1 MIKKPKRPSKY
12 TNKRELIA
20 LLNVSEER
28 LRSIQ
33 DAVIDAADWHLED
46 KIRVDMQESHKWE
59 QFTNEVVTS
68 FPELKNCQDYWPL
81 HGFIS
86 LWKRR
91 NRSSEKKLGI
101 QYPTTPPLHDAPR
114 RENRM
119 MFIGKPL
126 PRRIRFHKHRNVHG
140 SMSTDTAQVAL
151 IAGSSNLRNELS
163 RSMDEATALRQDT
176 DRSSSAS
183 HQNLGKTVLSY
194 RSRSASLV
202 LMKTGSTRSE
212 NDTSDNAS
220 EVDSGLVACLFCDYT
235 PNGTVAGKPAID
247 NVFQHNKHVIDSLST
262 LGICN
267 DQQLDALMDLRMWGI
282 GPDRFFDSI
291 PASELSPLYKAHI
304 LSQLKAKQGLILRP
318 PLAIEVKRRIEGSM
332 SFSSEVRSGQGTSIL
347 RNEARNEAGHSKS
360 VNSAQYRVP
369 WSGCPTHPPTPEWDH
384 VPTKLQ

>member
-1 MIKKPKRPSKY
+1 
-12 TNKRELIA
+12 
-20 LLNVSEER
+20 
-28 LRSIQ
+28 
-33 DAVIDAADWHLED
+33 
-46 KIRVDMQESHKWE
+46 
-59 QFTNEVVTS
+59 
-68 FPELKNCQDYWPL
+68 
-81 HGFIS
+81 
-86 LWKRR
+86 
-91 NRSSEKKLGI
+91 
-101 QYPTTPPLHDAPR
+101 
-114 RENRM
+114 M

-183 HQNLGKTVLSY
+183 HQNL
-194 RSRSASLV
+194 
-202 LMKTGSTRSE
+202 GSTRSE

-332 SFSSEVRSGQGTSIL
+332 SFSSEVAAVLDLLINIQ
-347 RNEARNEAGHSKS
+347 
-360 VNSAQYRVP
+360 AQYRVP

-384 VPTKLQ
+384 VPTKLQTVLRLFNMQELTPIFLMAQVKTNEDFDLLCGLGEVGRTLVFEQLELPYIRRFQRWMLAFLLKNIDILD